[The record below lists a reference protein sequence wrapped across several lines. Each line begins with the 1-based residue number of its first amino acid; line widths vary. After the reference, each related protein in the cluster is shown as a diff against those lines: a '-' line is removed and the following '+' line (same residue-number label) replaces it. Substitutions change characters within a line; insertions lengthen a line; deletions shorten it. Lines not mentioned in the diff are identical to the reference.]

1 MNKKTKVAFALIGF
15 SVATA
20 LASCGETVH
29 VHQFVEHDEVFA
41 TCAEGGT
48 EAYKTCSE
56 CEKYFDLDGNE
67 IAAPVATPIDPNN
80 HKGEKKLAISGDYT
94 STYEIGDTFDMA
106 KTNFV
111 IKCEFCEGSAMSDSK
126 KAKIAIAYPTEGATC
141 FKSSDVAGEG
151 LKVTFTYGTLTTTA
165 DVTVSKKK
173 NDIYGLEPIQEH
185 CGFAPFDTL
194 ENVTSAYGTIVY
206 TFSET
211 KDGEY
216 KTKEQLGS
224 GYLFNNDPSTDT
236 PKVYYM
242 KATVAEG
249 EEYVGVE
256 KETTITIS
264 HNDTVWNTSREDYDY
279 FGCVC
284 QTPVTFNKKVTTTQN
299 VDLSKET
306 VSISLA
312 ETSYNKTTD
321 TIKKITYV
329 ADAENSYN
337 LGTNIDALDVSAIK
351 ENKALHKDANL
362 EVIVE
367 TPKNGI
373 VPVCEHKVIV
383 PVSLLTGSINTVEDL
398 EKYVL
403 PEKNVNKT
411 GYFKLFSNLDVKATV
426 DKLSGKWYNSDV
438 TPKENYFAG
447 TFDGN
452 GKILYSKSGI
462 ISGVF
467 AYLKGATIKNLIIE
481 DAWYNG
487 DKNCSIFAN
496 KIFETTLDN
505 VTIKITNGSG
515 GLKTGGTGEPK
526 CHAPIAGE
534 GAVGYLA
541 STTFQGN
548 TLKDCTFNCA
558 GWKMG
563 SLFGWNQNMTQPTVT
578 NCKVI
583 AASLEQA
590 MASLYT
596 KKTYQ
601 PKGHV
606 TNPENEVELTGLTLE
621 IA

>member
-20 LASCGETVH
+20 LASCGETPH
-29 VHQFVEHDEVFA
+29 VHQFVEHKEVFA
-41 TCAEGGT
+41 TCAEEGT

-56 CEKYFDLDGNE
+56 CKKYFDIDGKE
-67 IAAPVATPIDPNN
+67 IAAPVVTPIDPNN
-80 HKGEKKLAISGDYT
+80 HKGEKQLTISGDYT

-141 FKSSDVAGEG
+141 FKSSDVGGTG
-151 LKVTFTYGTLTTTA
+151 LKVTFTYGALSTTA

-224 GYLFNNDPSTDT
+224 GYLFNNDPATDT

-264 HNDTVWNTSREDYDY
+264 HNETVWNTDREDYDY

-284 QTPVTFNKKVTTTQN
+284 QDPVKFNKKITTTQN

-306 VSISLA
+306 ASISLA

-329 ADAENSYN
+329 ADAENSYD
-337 LGTNIDALDVSAIK
+337 LGTNIESLDVSAIK
-351 ENKALHKDANL
+351 ENKALHKDTNL
-362 EVIVE
+362 EVIIE

-373 VPVCEHKVIV
+373 VPVCEHKVSV
-383 PVSLLTGSINTVEDL
+383 PVSFLTASINTVEDFVNF
-398 EKYVL
+398 VL
-403 PEKNVNKT
+403 PEKDVNKT
-411 GYFKLFSNLDVKATV
+411 GYYKLMSDINVQDTINKMSNNWYAANSVK
-426 DKLSGKWYNSDV
+426 N
-438 TPKENYFAG
+438 NYFGG

-452 GKILYSKSGI
+452 GKKITAKSSA

-467 AYLKGATIKNLIIE
+467 GYLSGATIKNVTI
-481 DAWYNG
+481 DDGWYNG
-487 DKNCSIFAN
+487 DKNCSILAN
-496 KIFETTLDN
+496 KTFGTTLDN
-505 VTIKITNGSG
+505 VVINITAGSPG
-515 GLKTGGTGEPK
+515 MKADGTGTPK
-526 CHAPIAGE
+526 CHAPIDGE
-534 GAVGYLA
+534 GAVGFLS

-548 TLKDCTFNCA
+548 TLKDCIFNCA

-563 SLFGWNQNMTQPTVT
+563 SLFGWNQSMTQPTVT

-583 AASLEQA
+583 AASLVQA

-601 PKGHV
+601 PKGCV
-606 TNPENEVELTGLTLE
+606 TDPENEIELTGLTLE